1 LDLEK
6 IVAELEQERDRLSQA
21 IALLKER
28 NFPAYARKSHCWEG
42 PGLRSTTWPASY
54 GGRQKAIVGNDEETL
69 GREKT

>member
-28 NFPAYARKSHCWEG
+28 TFPANARKTAG
-42 PGLRSTTWPASY
+42 GKPGLRSATWPASY
-54 GGRQKAIVGNDEETL
+54 RGRQKEIVGADEETL